1 MSRAS
6 PDMLDYYD
14 EEVVRR
20 IVEKYGYDE
29 REALSLFLSSKTYQM
44 LANPDMAMWQ
54 FGPGGVF
61 NIWESERIT
70 GSPQRSAYL
79 RMD

>member
-1 MSRAS
+1 MNRAS

-29 REALSLFLSSKTYQM
+29 REALSLFLLSQTYQM

-54 FGPGGVF
+54 FGPGAIF

-70 GSPQRSAYL
+70 GSPQKSAYL